1 MTALPKH
8 WPSSRRQGRR
18 RASLNHRH
26 QATVLPKTVKC
37 QHCGQPKLQGFRC
50 PNCKQ

>member
-18 RASLNHRH
+18 RATLKAKPLAQVTTCKHCN
-26 QATVLPKTVKC
+26 TPKKVGFQC
-37 QHCGQPKLQGFRC
+37 Q
-50 PNCKQ
+50 NCQK

>member
-18 RASLNHRH
+18 RASQKGTPL
-26 QATVLPKTVKC
+26 AKTVPC
-37 QHCGQPKLQGFRC
+37 RHCGQAKLPGFLC

>member
-18 RASLNHRH
+18 RATH
-26 QATVLPKTVKC
+26 TGPKLSEVTTCKN
-37 QHCGQPKLQGFRC
+37 CGQPKIPGFTC
-50 PNCKQ
+50 KNCNK